1 MNSLRKRPRPL
12 HDYGHGVQQD
22 SRGQDQPTDT
32 ARAATEL
39 KLEETSGRSA
49 GRAGAG
55 EQAQRNAAEAQPN
68 AKPA

>member
-22 SRGQDQPTDT
+22 SRGQDQPTDK
-32 ARAATEL
+32 ARAQQSSSWNAQQSSSW
-39 KLEETSGRSA
+39 KET
-49 GRAGAG
+49 AG

>member
-12 HDYGHGVQQD
+12 HDHGHGVQQD
-22 SRGQDQPTDT
+22 NRGQDQPTDK
-32 ARAATEL
+32 ARAQQSSSR
-39 KLEETSGRSA
+39 KET
-49 GRAGAG
+49 AG

>member
-1 MNSLRKRPRPL
+1 MQIWEGISDEQPQERPRPL

-22 SRGQDQPTDT
+22 SRGQDQPTDK
-32 ARAATEL
+32 ARAQQSSSR
-39 KLEETSGRSA
+39 KS
-49 GRAGAG
+49 AG